1 MIPWEAESEDRLWGG
16 TSPAAFPVWH
26 LQLGTVRSLRRREE
40 GEDIKLLTRLFPLG
54 SARRRL
60 GGQRRHLSCLQ
71 SHLAHR
77 NSAVSIS
84 SVQSDSSL
92 CAWVSHARSVWKGE
106 RVFVCVKD
114 VSPESAACRLEL
126 TEPCR
131 ALPQMLWGLDAL
143 KPGNRCLLCVWHG
156 MWAHASEWD

>member
-1 MIPWEAESEDRLWGG
+1 MIPWEAESEERLWGR

-54 SARRRL
+54 SAKRRL

-92 CAWVSHARSVWKGE
+92 CAQVSHARSVWKGE
-106 RVFVCVKD
+106 RVFVRVRD
-114 VSPESAACRLEL
+114 VSPRVCRLPSG
-126 TEPCR
+126 TDR
-131 ALPQMLWGLDAL
+131 ALQKPQMLWGLDAL
-143 KPGNRCLLCVWHG
+143 KPGNRRLFCVRHG